1 MLVKIIELHAFREAG
16 TFIKIDSEECWLPA
30 YFENPVIVTL
40 GLEFVS
46 ELFCKGKVRSTVRV
60 RVCLHQG

>member
-1 MLVKIIELHAFREAG
+1 M
-16 TFIKIDSEECWLPA
+16 CWLPA

-46 ELFCKGKVRSTVRV
+46 ELFFKVMIRSTVRV
-60 RVCLHQG
+60 RVCLQQG